1 MSLTVVDVTTKSVQ
15 VSVLYLASSVVIRQ
29 KEEINS
35 DP

>member
-1 MSLTVVDVTTKSVQ
+1 MSLTVVDVATKSVQ